1 MKRRM
6 MKQAKFID
14 PSLGKA
20 FVKQTK
26 TIEGQWEK
34 QIKTNEEYKK
44 KQLYNKQPGNNELLL
59 SKEREMFKNIY
70 IRRLNKIHESFKT
83 IDRRF

>member
-44 KQLYNKQPGNNELLL
+44 T
-59 SKEREMFKNIY
+59 
-70 IRRLNKIHESFKT
+70 T
-83 IDRRF
+83 I